1 MSLHRVDQH
10 RPTFSAQLLDCT
22 HSVEQHKVEVGI
34 LALLVD
40 QADLDVFCAGS
51 QVGVADPA
59 QGHDCID
66 TVGQRPQSA
75 DASRATA
82 VTVDPPVS
90 GSVLGPSDFETQA
103 RAALLRF
110 DKHVASVESS
120 GSSVGLSTGSIATA
134 GSTAVAGSIATV
146 ASAAVAGSIATVA
159 SIAVA
164 GSIATT
170 ASMAVAGSIATVGSG
185 GIAGSSLTALSLR
198 CASAWRVS
206 PALRAAAAW
215 AVWAAPGAETAS
227 GASGATTARDCATPS
242 DCATCTPRFTT
253 FDGGCSLPIPD
264 FQTAMHPALVAIGL
278 SRLLVGPFV

>member
-1 MSLHRVDQH
+1 MDQH
-10 RPTFSAQLLDCT
+10 RPTFSAQLLDGT

-40 QADLDVFCAGS
+40 QADLDVFCAGW

-134 GSTAVAGSIATV
+134 GSTAVAGSVATV
-146 ASAAVAGSIATVA
+146 ASTAVAGSIATVA

-185 GIAGSSLTALSLR
+185 GIAGSSLTALSLLMRQCVACVACFACRR
-198 CASAWRVS
+198 CVGCLGCARC
-206 PALRAAAAW
+206 
-215 AVWAAPGAETAS
+215 
-227 GASGATTARDCATPS
+227 RDCVGCIGCYN
-242 DCATCTPRFTT
+242 CA
-253 FDGGCSLPIPD
+253 
-264 FQTAMHPALVAIGL
+264 GL
-278 SRLLVGPFV
+278 RNAVGLRDVHA

>member
-1 MSLHRVDQH
+1 MDQH
-10 RPTFSAQLLDCT
+10 GAPFLAQLLDGA
-22 HSVEQHKVEVGI
+22 HSVEQHKVKVGI

-40 QADLDVFCAGS
+40 QADLDVFCVGW

-82 VTVDPPVS
+82 VSGDPPIS

-120 GSSVGLSTGSIATA
+120 GSNVGLSTGSIATA
-134 GSTAVAGSIATV
+134 GSTASWLRRHRGQHSRGW
-146 ASAAVAGSIATVA
+146 SPIATVA

-164 GSIATT
+164 GFHCDHRQH
-170 ASMAVAGSIATVGSG
+170 GRGR
-185 GIAGSSLTALSLR
+185 LY
-198 CASAWRVS
+198 
-206 PALRAAAAW
+206 
-215 AVWAAPGAETAS
+215 
-227 GASGATTARDCATPS
+227 RDH
-242 DCATCTPRFTT
+242 R
-253 FDGGCSLPIPD
+253 
-264 FQTAMHPALVAIGL
+264 
-278 SRLLVGPFV
+278 